1 MGGGGGFHG
10 GQLQWGRQGPHC
22 RKKMTNHVRFCKCHT
37 GGSKGGADE
46 RHQRQHPGEGEAEWD
61 LNLGQLSTDLEV
73 PFHL

>member
-1 MGGGGGFHG
+1 
-10 GQLQWGRQGPHC
+10 
-22 RKKMTNHVRFCKCHT
+22 MTNHVRFCKCHT